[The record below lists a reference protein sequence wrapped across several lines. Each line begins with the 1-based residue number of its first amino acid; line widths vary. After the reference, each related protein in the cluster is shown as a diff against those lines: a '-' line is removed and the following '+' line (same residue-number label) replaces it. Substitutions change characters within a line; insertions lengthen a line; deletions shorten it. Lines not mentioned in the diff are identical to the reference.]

1 MVLLLAAIAPS
12 ATLMYYFYMKDKYEK
27 EPRHLLTKAFIF
39 GAVSVIPILIVEIKL
54 NLFDVGD
61 KRLIAVGY
69 TAFIVAGLVE
79 EAFKFLIFLILI
91 WNNEEFNE
99 MYDGIVY
106 SVFIS
111 LGFATVENIA
121 YVSSAGFSVAF
132 LRSITAVPAHAL
144 FGVTMGYYLGI
155 AKFVG
160 QPYKTGYF
168 LSGFF
173 VPIMLHGI
181 YDFILLSHRYY
192 ITAIFIFYMVYLWKR
207 GMRSVNELIANS
219 PYKEEED
226 E

>member
-12 ATLMYYFYMKDKYEK
+12 AALMYYFYMKDKYEK

-155 AKFVG
+155 AKFVR
-160 QPYKTGYF
+160 QPYKIGYF

-173 VPIMLHGI
+173 VPILLHGI

-207 GMRSVNELIANS
+207 GIRSVNELIASS

-226 E
+226 G